1 MNQLGLVAI
10 SLVLV
15 VSSYDVIT
23 SAAQASD
30 DCKLNNNVI
39 YTNYLRYPA
48 LLCVMS
54 DASSTY

>member
-1 MNQLGLVAI
+1 MNQLSLVAI

-30 DCKLNNNVI
+30 DGKFTQGFSKKIPV
-39 YTNYLRYPA
+39 
-48 LLCVMS
+48 
-54 DASSTY
+54 D